1 MSYLLDDK
9 KIILKNLITKNE
21 RIKTENEN
29 ITLENKA
36 LLCLI
41 KKYKEKKKFLNIV
54 EYIHYVCTNL
64 YSYEQNLN
72 YNILYDEFLK
82 DLKKYLE
89 ENILD
94 YKNILKNI
102 LLRTDIDYV
111 NEQNYLGDTLPEQN
125 NVKDILSKKKIYYI
139 SFEEVKN
146 TTMKREN
153 SMENIKTNVKT
164 ENKDISLNKEE
175 CNKDDNVQKD
185 NNDKCKE
192 LESKNREKNICKHWN
207 DEKSEH
213 EFYQLQCFEKNEN
226 REYPNLNLKE
236 KQQLICNEIEKL
248 KNEIK
253 KITVHSESAKIII
266 SSMICQSKIFLYEL
280 EDNIKDYNILKEKIM
295 NDKYLLKKGNYINE
309 VYNGIIQNQRI
320 KIDNVKKTNK
330 TLLNLYNKK
339 FSNINYIISLNENIN
354 NVDFLYLHV
363 LIHNR
368 KLQYDELMKEHEN
381 NYNHLRKLLSN
392 MSNIQNKIIEYTNK
406 EKEIISNIEKN
417 NDSLNV
423 LDNLIVDI
431 TNKINTNMDI
441 TNKKNQNDDVDF
453 VNNYS
458 VLECIQINKDISTLE
473 KKISSY
479 ERKIHILKNVKIKT

>member
-21 RIKTENEN
+21 SIKTENEN
-29 ITLENKA
+29 ISLENKA

-41 KKYKEKKKFLNIV
+41 KKYEEKKKFLNVV
-54 EYIHYVCTNL
+54 EYVHYVCTNL
-64 YSYEQNLN
+64 YIFEEKLN
-72 YNILYDEFLK
+72 YNVLYDEFLK
-82 DLKKYLE
+82 DLKKYLK
-89 ENILD
+89 ENLLD
-94 YKNILKNI
+94 YKHILKNI
-102 LLRTDIDYV
+102 LLKTDINYV
-111 NEQNYLGDTLPEQN
+111 NEQSNLGGNLPEQN
-125 NVKDILSKKKIYYI
+125 IEKDILSKKKIYDI
-139 SFEEVKN
+139 SFEQVKN
-146 TTMKREN
+146 NTMKKEN
-153 SMENIKTNVKT
+153 SMENIKTNIEK
-164 ENKDISLNKEE
+164 ENKDVSLNKEDCQKIDDVQE
-175 CNKDDNVQKD
+175 GNNNKCD
-185 NNDKCKE
+185 E
-192 LESKNREKNICKHWN
+192 FESKNREKNICRHWK
-207 DEKSEH
+207 DEKSAH

-226 REYPNLNLKE
+226 KEYPNLNLKE

-253 KITVHSESAKIII
+253 KITLHSESTKIII

-280 EDNIKDYNILKEKIM
+280 EDNIKDYKILKEKIM
-295 NDKYLLKKGNYINE
+295 NDNYLLKKGNYINE
-309 VYNGIIQNQRI
+309 VYNEIIQNQRI
-320 KIDNVKKTNK
+320 KIDSVKKTNK

-354 NVDFLYLHV
+354 NVDFLYLNV

-368 KLQYDELMKEHEN
+368 KIQYDELMKEHEN

-406 EKEIISNIEKN
+406 EKEILSNIEKN
-417 NDSLNV
+417 NDSLNI

-431 TNKINTNMDI
+431 TNKIDTNMDI

-458 VLECIQINKDISTLE
+458 VLECIQINKDISNLE

-479 ERKIHILKNVKIKT
+479 ERKIHILKNLKMKT

>member
-21 RIKTENEN
+21 SIKTENEN
-29 ITLENKA
+29 MTLENKA

-41 KKYKEKKKFLNIV
+41 KKYEEKNKFLNVV

-64 YSYEQNLN
+64 YSYEENLN
-72 YNILYDEFLK
+72 YNIMYDEFLK
-82 DLKKYLE
+82 DLKKYLK

-94 YKNILKNI
+94 YKHILENI
-102 LLRTDIDYV
+102 LLKTDINYV
-111 NEQNYLGDTLPEQN
+111 NEQNIVN
-125 NVKDILSKKKIYYI
+125 DILSKKKIYDI

-146 TTMKREN
+146 TTMKSEY
-153 SMENIKTNVKT
+153 SMENIKTSVKT

-175 CNKDDNVQKD
+175 CNKDDHVQED
-185 NNDKCKE
+185 NIDKYNG
-192 LESKNREKNICKHWN
+192 LEGKNREKNICRNWK

-213 EFYQLQCFEKNEN
+213 EFYQLQSFEKNEN
-226 REYPNLNLKE
+226 REWFRVDPNLNLKE
-236 KQQLICNEIEKL
+236 KQQLIYNEIEKL

-253 KITVHSESAKIII
+253 KITVHSESTKIII

-280 EDNIKDYNILKEKIM
+280 EDNIKDYKILKEKIM
-295 NDKYLLKKGNYINE
+295 NDKYLLKKGDYINE

-354 NVDFLYLHV
+354 NVDFLYLNV

-368 KLQYDELMKEHEN
+368 KLQYDDLMKEHEN

-392 MSNIQNKIIEYTNK
+392 MSNIQNKITEYTNK
-406 EKEIISNIEKN
+406 EKEILSNIEKN
-417 NDSLNV
+417 NDSLNL

-431 TNKINTNMDI
+431 TNKIDTNMDI

-479 ERKIHILKNVKIKT
+479 ERKIHILKNLKMKT